1 MGLFTLGDDDK
12 MQYDDV
18 IIHWVLTRFMTT
30 SSYNLLCRR
39 RRRLV
44 QTSPQIHH

>member
-18 IIHWVLTRFMTT
+18 VMHWVLYPFHNDV
-30 SSYNLLCRR
+30 YF
-39 RRRLV
+39 V
-44 QTSPQIHH
+44 DVVVA